1 MLAAPS
7 ICTGERYFEPFCTQ
21 TSKQCKRLWLQTQA
35 FNVHVISVV
44 LFMVVMHAIVC
55 RASGVAFSF
64 NGGKDSTVLLHIIR
78 AAIILPLPERTADLQ
93 NSAHGKRQYQGAQ
106 LGLAMLS
113 ITNSHSGSLRALLQ
127 A

>member
-7 ICTGERYFEPFCTQ
+7 IYTGERFFEPFWHID
-21 TSKQCKRLWLQTQA
+21 KQALKRLWLQTQA
-35 FNVHVISVV
+35 FDVPVV
-44 LFMVVMHAIVC
+44 LVALFIVVKHANVC

-93 NSAHGKRQYQGAQ
+93 NSTHGNRQYQGAQ
-106 LGLAMLS
+106 LGL
-113 ITNSHSGSLRALLQ
+113 Q
-127 A
+127 F